1 MARNVVGTHSQLAQH
16 GERRNRHREK
26 SRLRIFGKLQI
37 FFTAFDAKPGNSE
50 PQSLVRGL
58 ENQPGRR
65 IPFRERPSH
74 ANVL

>member
-1 MARNVVGTHSQLAQH
+1 MARNVVGMHSQLAQH

-26 SRLRIFGKLQI
+26 SRLRILGELQI
-37 FFTAFDAKPGNSE
+37 LFTALDAKPRNSE
-50 PQSLVRGL
+50 LQRLVRGL